1 MSLRVESVSKKYHQK
16 KALDNISITF
26 EKETIYGLLGRNG
39 AGKSTLLNIIN
50 NRSFAT
56 SGSVKLAGET
66 VTDNEAALTHIYL
79 MSEDNLFP
87 PQLKIKDIFKTTE
100 GFYGSFDWSLA
111 EQMLSDFDLD
121 GKKTFKK
128 LSTGYRSIA
137 KLILALSVPC
147 EYIFLDEPVLG
158 LDANHRELFYTYLI
172 ETYQERPRT
181 FVISTHLIEEIANL
195 LEDIIIIDQ
204 GKLIRAESI
213 ETILKNGRI
222 VSGPKEQVERYTQ
235 SLEILGMDTLGGAVT
250 AYVYGDL
257 PTEKAEVQI
266 APLNLQTYFVQL
278 TNRKKEK

>member
-1 MSLRVESVSKKYHQK
+1 MSLRVESVSKNIIK

-56 SGSVKLAGET
+56 SGSVQLAGET
-66 VTDNEAALTHIYL
+66 VTDNETALNHIYL

-111 EQMLSDFDLD
+111 EQMLSDFGLD
-121 GKKTFKK
+121 SKKTFKK

-137 KLILALSVPC
+137 KLIVALSVPC

>member
-56 SGSVKLAGET
+56 SGSVQLAGET
-66 VTDNEAALTHIYL
+66 VTDNETA
-79 MSEDNLFP
+79 
-87 PQLKIKDIFKTTE
+87 
-100 GFYGSFDWSLA
+100 DWSLA

-137 KLILALSVPC
+137 KLIVALSVPC

-235 SLEILGMDTLGGAVT
+235 SLEILGRDTLGGAVT

>member
-1 MSLRVESVSKKYHQK
+1 ES
-16 KALDNISITF
+16 
-26 EKETIYGLLGRNG
+26 E
-39 AGKSTLLNIIN
+39 
-50 NRSFAT
+50 
-56 SGSVKLAGET
+56 
-66 VTDNEAALTHIYL
+66 
-79 MSEDNLFP
+79 
-87 PQLKIKDIFKTTE
+87 
-100 GFYGSFDWSLA
+100 
-111 EQMLSDFDLD
+111 
-121 GKKTFKK
+121 TFKK

-137 KLILALSVPC
+137 KLIVALSVPC